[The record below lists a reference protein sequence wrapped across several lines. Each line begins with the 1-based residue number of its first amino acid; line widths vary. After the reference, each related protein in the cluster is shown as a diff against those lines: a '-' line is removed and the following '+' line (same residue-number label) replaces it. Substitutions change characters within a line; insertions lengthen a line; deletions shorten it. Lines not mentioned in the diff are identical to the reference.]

1 MKDPSE
7 GQKNGGELGG
17 GVTPTAFQL
26 PVSLQLKSVTVINF
40 LSKNGE
46 FNSCRLGPA
55 DLSFHQRSQTRVLLL
70 SGFQFPLG

>member
-1 MKDPSE
+1 ME
-7 GQKNGGELGG
+7 GSWG
-17 GVTPTAFQL
+17 GVTPPAFQL